1 MRALR
6 LASASPRRREIL
18 TKLGLRFDVMPA
30 DVDERRLEG
39 EAPSDY
45 VARLAL
51 EKARAIAHSQ
61 PEPCAVLGADTTVVI
76 DEHVLEKPRDARESK
91 QMLQKLSGREHV
103 VYTGVALVLCPE
115 QTVHTRVVSTRVR
128 FRALDEATIDA
139 YVASGEGMDKAG
151 SYGIQE
157 LGQALV
163 SEIHGSY
170 SNVVGLPA
178 AETIELLL
186 AASVLRAW
194 P

>member
-18 TKLGLRFDVMPA
+18 TKLGLRFDVIPA
-30 DVDERRLEG
+30 DVDERRLSG

-51 EKARAIAHSQ
+51 EKARAIAQSQ
-61 PEPCAVLGADTTVVI
+61 HEPCAVLGADTTVVI
-76 DEHVLEKPRDARESK
+76 DEHVLEKPRDALESK

-103 VYTGVALVLCPE
+103 VYTAVALVLCPE
-115 QTVHTRVVSTRVR
+115 LSVHTRVVSTRVR
-128 FRALDEATIDA
+128 FRVLDEATVDA